1 MYMHLELQAFLKSL
15 IYGKK
20 RTSDG
25 VGWILR
31 YQSLLFSI
39 YREFCAV
46 EVKNVVRA
54 FYIF

>member
-1 MYMHLELQAFLKSL
+1 MHLELQAFLKSL